1 VYAIVDIETTGNG
14 YSGMKITEIS
24 VFRHDGN
31 KVVNEFTSLV
41 NPECNIPP
49 FITNLTGITNA
60 MVANAPKFF
69 EIAKQVNEILE
80 DAIFVAHNVNFDY
93 PIVKREF
100 QELGF
105 DFKRKKLCT
114 VRLSRKLIP
123 NLPTYSLG
131 ALCASQNIE
140 IKDRHRARGD
150 AAATVILFEQLME
163 RDKGGIVFAAFLN
176 GKSRQATIPPLLP
189 MAILESLPKTA
200 GVYYF
205 KNLQKEIIYVGK
217 ANNIKQRV
225 LSHFY
230 DKAKKEITMCL
241 ETADISF
248 TETGSELMALLLESA
263 EIKNIYPKYNRSQK
277 RKNEGYAIF
286 SYTDTTGI
294 IHIGYG
300 RIKLVK
306 TPLIKF
312 YNIAQCRNFLEILCE
327 QYELCPKYCHLQSNV
342 SSCFHYQI
350 KKCRGVCRQTEEVS
364 DYNIRVQQAIAS
376 FSFKDNNFLIK
387 EKGRTEKETAWVLI
401 QNGIYMGYGY
411 SENNEISKSAKEI
424 STIIQPQ
431 NDNTDVQRILK
442 AYLKKNTDNVLV
454 LSKEI
459 CKITKE
465 TDPIKQNNLNNGV
478 LTLF

>member
-1 VYAIVDIETTGNG
+1 MYAVVDIETTGNG

-24 VFRHDGN
+24 IFRHDGD
-31 KVVNEFTSLV
+31 KVVDEFTSLV

-60 MVANAPKFF
+60 MVAHAPKFF
-69 EIAKQVNEILE
+69 EIAKHVNAILE

-100 QELGF
+100 NELGF

-123 NLPTYSLG
+123 NLSSYSLG
-131 ALCASQNIE
+131 ALCASQGIE

-189 MAILESLPKTA
+189 MDVLKGLPNCE

-217 ANNIKQRV
+217 ANDIKQRV

-230 DKAKKEITMCL
+230 DRAKKEITMCL
-241 ETADISF
+241 ETADISYAK
-248 TETGSELMALLLESA
+248 TGSELLALLLESA
-263 EIKNIYPKYNRSQK
+263 EIKKIYPKYNRSQK

-286 SYTDTTGI
+286 SYTDKTGI
-294 IHIGYG
+294 IHLGYNK
-300 RIKLVK
+300 IKAISS
-306 TPLIKF
+306 PLLKF
-312 YNIAQCRNFLEILCE
+312 YNIAQCRAFLEKLCE
-327 QYELCPKYCHLQSNV
+327 EFELCPKYCHLQSNV
-342 SSCFHYQI
+342 NSCFHYQI
-350 KKCRGVCRQTEEVS
+350 KKCKGVCRGNEKA
-364 DYNIRVQQAIAS
+364 DNYNLRVNKAISS
-376 FSFKDNNFLIK
+376 FQFQENNFLIK
-387 EKGRTEKETAWVLI
+387 EKGRNNNETAWVLVK
-401 QNGIYMGYGY
+401 NGIYMGYGY
-411 SENNEISKSAKEI
+411 TKGNKIPKTSQEITS
-424 STIIQPQ
+424 IIQLQ
-431 NDNTDVQRILK
+431 KDNNDIQRILK
-442 AYLKKNTDNVLV
+442 AYLKKSAEKIVLV
-454 LSKEI
+454 PIEISK
-459 CKITKE
+459 KMTE
-465 TDPIKQNNLNNGV
+465 TVRNNPEVSKNGV